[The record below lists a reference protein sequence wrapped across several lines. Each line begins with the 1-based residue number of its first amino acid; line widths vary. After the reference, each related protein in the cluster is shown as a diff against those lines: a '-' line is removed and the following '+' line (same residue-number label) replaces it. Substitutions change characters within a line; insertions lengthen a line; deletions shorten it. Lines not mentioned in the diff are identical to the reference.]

1 MAGSSRPDPRCRHR
15 GPEGAAGE
23 GHLDL
28 QPAGPP
34 RGGLCPSARTSPRAL
49 APGRRRLQMSGLPL
63 QHPGPFA
70 ARPRGLLCPPLTS
83 QACAGR
89 SRSRPRS
96 RLFFSH
102 LRRRNSPESRRTA
115 RDAGGTRAPLRRAYL
130 RGGGGGRSGGYG
142 GGCSARNRENRGA
155 EGGAARTAAART
167 RPDSARPAR
176 RAPPRARP
184 GRRRAGAGVRV
195 PGPRPPAPGPLPSS
209 ALTLLRP
216 SVPAADARAQGRV
229 RAPASA
235 CVRPGPGRRG

>member
-1 MAGSSRPDPRCRHR
+1 MAGSSRPDPRCRYR
-15 GPEGAAGE
+15 GLEGAAGE

-34 RGGLCPSARTSPRAL
+34 RGGPCPSARKSPRAL
-49 APGRRRLQMSGLPL
+49 APSRRRLQMSGLPL

-89 SRSRPRS
+89 SRSLPRA

-102 LRRRNSPESRRTA
+102 LLRRNSPESRRTA
-115 RDAGGTRAPLRRAYL
+115 RDADRTQAPLRCAYL
-130 RGGGGGRSGGYG
+130 RGGGGGISGGYG
-142 GGCSARNRENRGA
+142 GGCSARNRETRGA

-167 RPDSARPAR
+167 RPDTARPAG

-184 GRRRAGAGVRV
+184 GHR
-195 PGPRPPAPGPLPSS
+195 PGGGLGPGSPVLVPLPSG

-216 SVPAADARAQGRV
+216 SVPAADARAHRRV